1 MYSVDFDR
9 EAINVILAHEI
20 QIYEKNTFFK
30 SVFKPL
36 SIK

>member
-9 EAINVILAHEI
+9 ESINTIFALEI

-30 SVFKPL
+30 PVFKPL
-36 SIK
+36 SI